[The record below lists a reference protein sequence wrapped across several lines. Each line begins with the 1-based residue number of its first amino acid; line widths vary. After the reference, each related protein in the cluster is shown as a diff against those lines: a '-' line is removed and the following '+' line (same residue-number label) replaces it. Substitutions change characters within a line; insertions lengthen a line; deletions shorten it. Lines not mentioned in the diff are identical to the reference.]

1 MSDIIE
7 KMRSRILEVSDPDN
21 PYTQADF
28 DAEFAEHFNHTPF
41 TQNQIG
47 EIRFDE
53 NFYKIKLSFVN
64 QSDNPNPE
72 YATNGSSGFDL
83 RANLTDGSVI
93 IPSGEVR
100 VIPTGLYFDI
110 PENFEIQVRPRSG
123 LAAKNSVTVL
133 NTPGTVD
140 SDYTGEV
147 KVILINHGKESFTV
161 YHGDRIA
168 QAVLASVLAKNF
180 VNLNNVT
187 EINKDTERGSGGFG
201 STGKH

>member
-1 MSDIIE
+1 MSEIVE
-7 KMRSRILEVSDPDN
+7 RMRARIFEVSDPNN

-28 DAEFAEHFNHTPF
+28 DAEFAENYQNTAISSSQLTFNED
-41 TQNQIG
+41 I
-47 EIRFDE
+47 
-53 NFYKIKLSFVN
+53 YKVSLKFVN
-64 QSDNPNPE
+64 KSDNPNPE

-83 RANLTDGSVI
+83 RANLLDGPMI

-100 VIPTGLYFDI
+100 LVPTGLYFDI

-123 LAAKNSVTVL
+123 LAAKNAVTVL

-147 KVILINHGKESFTV
+147 KVILINHGKTDFTV

-168 QAVLASVLAKNF
+168 QAILASVLSKNF
-180 VNLNNVT
+180 VNLTQVT
-187 EINKDTERGSGGFG
+187 DITKDTERGSGGFG
-201 STGKH
+201 STGKN

>member
-1 MSDIIE
+1 MSEIVE
-7 KMRSRILEVSDPDN
+7 RMRARIFEVSDPNN

-28 DAEFAEHFNHTPF
+28 DAEFAEHYQNTAISSSQLTFNED
-41 TQNQIG
+41 I
-47 EIRFDE
+47 
-53 NFYKIKLSFVN
+53 YKVSLKFVN
-64 QSDNPNPE
+64 KSDNPNPE

-83 RANLTDGSVI
+83 RANLLDGPMI

-100 VIPTGLYFDI
+100 LVPTGLYFDI

-123 LAAKNSVTVL
+123 LAAKNAVTVL

-147 KVILINHGKESFTV
+147 KVILINHGKTDFTV

-168 QAVLASVLAKNF
+168 QAIFASVLSKNF
-180 VNLNNVT
+180 VNLTQVT
-187 EINKDTERGSGGFG
+187 DITKDTERGSGGFG
-201 STGKH
+201 STGKN

>member
-7 KMRSRILEVSDPDN
+7 RMRSRILEVSDPEN
-21 PYTQADF
+21 PYSQADF
-28 DAEFAEHFNHTPF
+28 DIEFAEHLNHNPSS
-41 TQNQIG
+41 QNNIS
-47 EIRFDE
+47 EIIFDE
-53 NFYKIKLSFVN
+53 NLYKIKLNFVN
-64 QSDNPNPE
+64 QSNNPNPE

-83 RANLTDGSVI
+83 RANLPEEPIV

-110 PENFEIQVRPRSG
+110 PKNFEVQVRPRSG

-147 KVILINHGKESFTV
+147 KVILINHSKDSFTV

-180 VNLNNVT
+180 VNLKNVT

-201 STGKH
+201 STGKN

>member
-1 MSDIIE
+1 MSEIVE
-7 KMRSRILEVSDPDN
+7 RMRARIFEVSDPNN

-28 DAEFAEHFNHTPF
+28 DAEFAENYQNTAISSSQLTFNED
-41 TQNQIG
+41 I
-47 EIRFDE
+47 
-53 NFYKIKLSFVN
+53 YKVSLKFVN
-64 QSDNPNPE
+64 KSDNPNPE

-83 RANLTDGSVI
+83 RANLLDGPMI

-100 VIPTGLYFDI
+100 LVPTGLYFDI

-123 LAAKNSVTVL
+123 LAAKNAVTVL

-147 KVILINHGKESFTV
+147 KVILINHGKTDFTV

-168 QAVLASVLAKNF
+168 QAILASVLSKNF
-180 VNLNNVT
+180 VNLTQVT
-187 EINKDTERGSGGFG
+187 NITKDTERGSGGFG
-201 STGKH
+201 STGKN

>member
-7 KMRSRILEVSDPDN
+7 RMRASILKVSDPNN

-28 DAEFAEHFNHTPF
+28 DVEFAEHYNHTPF
-41 TQNQIG
+41 TQNQVS
-47 EIRFDE
+47 EIKFDE
-53 NFYKIKLSFVN
+53 NFYKIKLKFVN
-64 QSDNPNPE
+64 KSDNPNPE

-83 RANLTDGSVI
+83 RANLLDGPVI
-93 IPSGEVR
+93 IPSGEVI
-100 VIPTGLYFDI
+100 VVPTGLYFDI

-123 LAAKNSVTVL
+123 LAAKNAVTVL

-147 KVILINHGKESFTV
+147 KVILINHGKTDFTV

-168 QAVLASVLAKNF
+168 QAIFASVLSKNF
-180 VNLNNVT
+180 VNLTQVT
-187 EINKDTERGSGGFG
+187 DITKDTERGSGGFG
-201 STGKH
+201 STGKN

>member
-1 MSDIIE
+1 MSDLIE
-7 KMRSRILEVSDPDN
+7 RMRARILDVSDPN
-21 PYTQADF
+21 KEYSQADF
-28 DAEFAEHFNHTPF
+28 DTEFAEHYNHTPF
-41 TQNQIG
+41 SQNQIS

-53 NFYKIKLSFVN
+53 NFYKIKLNFVN
-64 QSDNPNPE
+64 QSNNPNPE

-83 RANLTDGSVI
+83 RANLPEEPIV

-147 KVILINHGKESFTV
+147 KVILINHGKDSFTV
-161 YHGDRIA
+161 NHGDRIA

-180 VNLNNVT
+180 VNLNNVS
-187 EINKDTERGSGGFG
+187 EINKNTERGSGGFG
-201 STGKH
+201 STGKN